1 MIQQRKIRAFSAG
14 SGDRAPT
21 LYEGLAEH
29 VAVGLYLIED
39 DHFRYVNTRLAQM
52 LGYSREELVGLSL
65 YDIVAHDERQR
76 VAETLRQ
83 TLTGDRRGIHYERKA
98 RRKDGT
104 FIDVEIFG
112 SRLEGGDDWLIA
124 GVMIDVTS
132 RKQDET
138 MAELTSLVYEHSR
151 DAMVVTDAN
160 GVIITVNPAFT
171 DITGYGLDEV
181 VGRRMNLLSSGK
193 HDKDFF
199 QGMWDS
205 IQSTGRWEG
214 EIWNRRKNAEE
225 YVERLS
231 ITTTYNDD
239 GTVRCRVGMFSDITE
254 KKRHDERIWHQ
265 AHYDHLTGLPNRLML
280 QQGLEAK
287 MLYSRHTG
295 VAFSLLYLDLDLFKE
310 INDTL
315 GHVQGDELL
324 RQVAARLLGCVRRSD
339 LVARLGG
346 DEFCVIA
353 DAVSS
358 EEEVRRLC
366 EKIVRVVAEPYLL
379 GEDLGLIS
387 VSIGVAFYPR
397 DAESADELIHHADMA
412 MYAAKS
418 QGRNCFSVFAPGMRK
433 EVGERRRLVRDL
445 AGALE
450 QNQFLL
456 YYQPIFN
463 LRTGQVVKAEA
474 LLRWQHP
481 RNGLLSPIHFMQEA
495 EETGLIVDIGNWV
508 FREAAIQAARWRAQR
523 PGFQMAVNFSEAQFA
538 NHDLHPADFLEILQR
553 LNLPVDAMMVEITE
567 RLLMDVS
574 PDIGDKLLAFADS
587 GIQLALDDFGTGFS
601 SLPYMLR
608 YRIGCL
614 KIDMSFVRNIERSA
628 QDRHLCEAIILMARK
643 LGLSVIAEGVTT
655 PGQRTALLE
664 AGCDFAQG
672 FLYSAPVPATTF
684 EQLFDVLPE

>member
-1 MIQQRKIRAFSAG
+1 M
-14 SGDRAPT
+14 
-21 LYEGLAEH
+21 YEGLAEH

-98 RRKDGT
+98 RRKDGS

-112 SRLEGGDDWLIA
+112 SRVEAGDEWLIA

-132 RKQDET
+132 RKQDES
-138 MAELTSLVYEHSR
+138 MSELTSLVYEHSR

-160 GVIITVNPAFT
+160 GIIITVNPAFT

-181 VGRRMNLLSSGK
+181 VGRRMNILSSGR

-199 QGMWDS
+199 QAMWES
-205 IQSTGRWEG
+205 IQSTGGWEG
-214 EIWNRRKNAEE
+214 QIWNRRKDAQE

-239 GTVRCRVGMFSDITE
+239 GTPRCRVGMFSDITE
-254 KKRHDERIWHQ
+254 QKKHDDRIWHQ
-265 AHYDHLTGLPNRLML
+265 AHYDHLTSLPNRLML

-295 VAFSLLYLDLDLFKE
+295 LGFALLYLDLDLFKE

-324 RQVAARLLGCVRRSD
+324 RQVATRLLGCVRRSD
-339 LVARLGG
+339 LVVRLGG
-346 DEFCVIA
+346 DEFCIIA
-353 DAVSS
+353 DAVSN
-358 EEEVRRLC
+358 EEEVRGLC
-366 EKIVRVVAEPYLL
+366 EKIVRTVAEPYIL

-397 DAESADELIHHADMA
+397 DAENADELIHHADMA
-412 MYAAKS
+412 MYVAKS

-433 EVGERRRLVRDL
+433 ELGERRELVRDL
-445 AGALE
+445 ALALE
-450 QNQFLL
+450 QDQFVL
-456 YYQPIFN
+456 YYQPIFD
-463 LRTGQVVKAEA
+463 LSSGRVVKAEA

-481 RNGLLSPIHFMQEA
+481 RNGLLAPIHFMQEA

-508 FREAAIQAARWRAQR
+508 FREAAMQTAKWRAHR
-523 PGFQMAVNFSEAQFA
+523 PEFQMAVNFSAAQFA
-538 NHDLHPADFLEILQR
+538 SRDLHPADYLKILQSHGM
-553 LNLPVDAMMVEITE
+553 PAEAMMIEITE
-567 RLLMDVS
+567 SLLLDVS
-574 PDIGDKLLAFADS
+574 PDIGNKLLAFSDS

-601 SLPYMLR
+601 SLPQMLR
-608 YRIGCL
+608 YGIGCL

-628 QDRHLCEAIILMARK
+628 LDRHLCEAIILMARK
-643 LGLSVIAEGVTT
+643 LGLSIIAEGVTT

-664 AGCDFAQG
+664 AGCNFAQG
-672 FLYSAPVPATTF
+672 FLYSAPLPASTF
-684 EQLFDVLPE
+684 EELFDVLPE